1 MYDLQLIEYIKIFV
15 AGPSCCGKTFFVVD
29 FIQNIQRICKEPQT
43 DIVYVFKVWQ
53 PKYDEI
59 SGLVTT
65 FIKEQE
71 DLVEKIKSHC
81 SNYQL

>member
-1 MYDLQLIEYIKIFV
+1 MHDLQLIEYFKIFV
-15 AGPSCCGKTFFVVD
+15 AGPSRCGKTFFVVD
-29 FIQNIQRICKEPQT
+29 FIQNIQRICKEPPT

-65 FIKEQE
+65 FIREQE

-81 SNYQL
+81 SKF